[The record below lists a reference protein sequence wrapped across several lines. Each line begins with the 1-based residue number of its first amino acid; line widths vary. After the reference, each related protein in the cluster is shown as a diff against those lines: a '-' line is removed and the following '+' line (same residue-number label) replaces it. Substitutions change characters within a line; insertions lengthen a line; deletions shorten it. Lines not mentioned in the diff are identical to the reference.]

1 MNRHR
6 VCYQRSYRSSGGA
19 HSFAHTSAHSV
30 AHAHARTRSGFGAG
44 AGAGTLNYQD
54 LKAWLANAAGFE
66 RWFAR
71 GFARRSKREFECK
84 RELEC
89 RSR

>member
-1 MNRHR
+1 M
-6 VCYQRSYRSSGGA
+6 
-19 HSFAHTSAHSV
+19 
-30 AHAHARTRSGFGAG
+30 AHAHARTRGGFGAG

-71 GFARRSKREFECK
+71 GFARRSKREFVCGSKRRSKREFEYK